1 MICNLCPRH
10 CNVDRSKTCGFCG
23 MSDKVCVA
31 KADAFFWEEPVISGK
46 NGSGAIFFSG
56 CNLKCCFC
64 QNFKLSHE
72 HFGKEISVQR
82 LAQIFE
88 EFEKQGV
95 ANINL
100 VSPTHFEN
108 QIVEALKIYRPKIP
122 IVFNTNGYETV
133 ESLKKLEPF
142 VDIYLTDL
150 KFCDP
155 NLSQKYCGAKN
166 YFDVATKATIEMVR
180 QKPQIKI
187 ENGLLK
193 QGVIV
198 RHLVMPSHT
207 DDSKKILDWVAKNC
221 KQNCILSLMGQYTPY
236 YNAKKFP
243 EINRK
248 LKPLEYKIV
257 LNHAIK
263 LGFENGFAQDLSSA
277 TEDFIPI
284 WDLKGV

>member
-1 MICNLCPRH
+1 
-10 CNVDRSKTCGFCG
+10 
-23 MSDKVCVA
+23 MSDKACVA

-88 EFEKQGV
+88 ELEKQGV
-95 ANINL
+95 SNINL

>member
-23 MSDKVCVA
+23 MSDKACVA

-88 EFEKQGV
+88 ELEKQGV
-95 ANINL
+95 SNINL